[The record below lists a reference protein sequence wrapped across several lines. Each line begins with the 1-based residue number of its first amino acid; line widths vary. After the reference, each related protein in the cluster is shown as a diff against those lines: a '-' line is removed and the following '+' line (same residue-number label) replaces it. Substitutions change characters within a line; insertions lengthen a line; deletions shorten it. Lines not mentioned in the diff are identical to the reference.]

1 MDKHDEIKNLLEAS
15 RNMLSYNN
23 KILREDIKNIK
34 KRYGIFEQ
42 EKMKDIDT
50 GSEITKRI
58 NVPSSVETDIEFDV
72 ESKNKK
78 DKQQSYRISG
88 GVLTMHGKDQKDL
101 QITSLEKQSFQE
113 TMDEFVG
120 EVSDMVDFNPLNVYE
135 DSIEWSGRLIEF
147 DMDFMYRIG
156 ETNGVYVDS
165 EMVKVDQDFDM
176 MIDKLRKFY
185 EKFKSKWAKI
195 IAQRKKTDS
204 ISNEEDEQWWISF

>member
-1 MDKHDEIKNLLEAS
+1 MNKHDEIKNLLEAS
-15 RNMLSYNN
+15 RSMLSYNN
-23 KILREDIKNIK
+23 RTLREDIKNIRK
-34 KRYGIFEQ
+34 KYGIRE
-42 EKMKDIDT
+42 EERLKDVDT
-50 GSEITKRI
+50 GQQIIKRI
-58 NVPSSVETDIEFDV
+58 NVPSSVETDIDFET
-72 ESKNKK
+72 EKKK

-113 TMDEFVG
+113 TMDEFVT
-120 EVSDMVDFNPLNVYE
+120 EVSDMVDFNSLNVYE

-156 ETNGVYVDS
+156 ETNGIYVDS

-195 IAQRKKTDS
+195 IAQRKRTDNDKE
-204 ISNEEDEQWWISF
+204 NENDEPATN

>member
-1 MDKHDEIKNLLEAS
+1 MNKHDEIKNLLEAS
-15 RNMLSYNN
+15 RSMLSYNN
-23 KILREDIKNIK
+23 KTLREDIQNIRK
-34 KRYGIFEQ
+34 KYGIREE
-42 EKMKDIDT
+42 EKLKDVDT
-50 GSEITKRI
+50 GQQIIKRI
-58 NVPSSVETDIEFDV
+58 NVPSSVEADIDFET
-72 ESKNKK
+72 EKKK

-113 TMDEFVG
+113 TMDEFVA
-120 EVSDMVDFNPLNVYE
+120 EVSDMVDFNSLNVYE

-156 ETNGVYVDS
+156 ETNGIYVDS

-195 IAQRKKTDS
+195 IAQRKRTDNDHE
-204 ISNEEDEQWWISF
+204 NEDDEQATN

>member
-15 RNMLSYNN
+15 RKMLSGNN
-23 KILREDIKNIK
+23 KILKEDIKSIK
-34 KRYGIFEQ
+34 KKYGIFEQ

-50 GSEITKRI
+50 GAEIAKRV
-58 NVPSSVETDIEFDV
+58 NVPSSVETEIEF
-72 ESKNKK
+72 ETENKK
-78 DKQQSYRISG
+78 DKQQAYRISG
-88 GVLTMHGKDQKDL
+88 GVLTMHGKDQQDL

-113 TMDEFVG
+113 TMDEFVA
-120 EVSDMVDFNPLNVYE
+120 EVSDMVDFNSLNVYE
-135 DSIEWSGRLIEF
+135 DSVEWSGRLIEF

-195 IAQRKKTDS
+195 IAQRKRTEPDQ
-204 ISNEEDEQWWISF
+204 EEEQ

>member
-23 KILREDIKNIK
+23 KILREDIKHIK

-42 EKMKDIDT
+42 ERMKDIDT
-50 GSEITKRI
+50 GSEITKRV
-58 NVPSSVETDIEFDV
+58 NVPSSVETDIEFDA
-72 ESKNKK
+72 EPKNKK

-120 EVSDMVDFNPLNVYE
+120 EVSDMVDFNPLNVYD

-204 ISNEEDEQWWISF
+204 SPNEEEGQ

>member
-1 MDKHDEIKNLLEAS
+1 
-15 RNMLSYNN
+15 
-23 KILREDIKNIK
+23 
-34 KRYGIFEQ
+34 
-42 EKMKDIDT
+42 
-50 GSEITKRI
+50 
-58 NVPSSVETDIEFDV
+58 
-72 ESKNKK
+72 
-78 DKQQSYRISG
+78 
-88 GVLTMHGKDQKDL
+88 MHGKDQKDL

-113 TMDEFVG
+113 TMDEFVS
-120 EVSDMVDFNPLNVYE
+120 EVSDMVDFNSLNVYD

-195 IAQRKKTDS
+195 IALRKKTDS
-204 ISNEEDEQWWISF
+204 SPNEEEGQ

>member
-1 MDKHDEIKNLLEAS
+1 MDKHDEIKNLLKAS

-23 KILREDIKNIK
+23 KTLREDIKTIK
-34 KRYGIFEQ
+34 KKYGIFEE

-58 NVPSSVETDIEFDV
+58 NVPSSVETDIEFDA
-72 ESKNKK
+72 EPKNQK
-78 DKQQSYRISG
+78 DKQQAYRISG

-120 EVSDMVDFNPLNVYE
+120 EVSDMVDFNSLNVYE
-135 DSIEWSGRLIEF
+135 DSVEWSGRLIEF

-176 MIDKLRKFY
+176 MIDKLRTFY

-195 IAQRKKTDS
+195 IASRKKTDS
-204 ISNEEDEQWWISF
+204 NEENE

>member
-1 MDKHDEIKNLLEAS
+1 MDKHDEIKNLLKAS

-23 KILREDIKNIK
+23 KTLREDIKTIK
-34 KRYGIFEQ
+34 KKYGIFEE

-58 NVPSSVETDIEFDV
+58 NVPSSVETDIEFDA
-72 ESKNKK
+72 EPKNQK
-78 DKQQSYRISG
+78 DKQQAYRISG

-113 TMDEFVG
+113 TMDEFVA
-120 EVSDMVDFNPLNVYE
+120 EVSDMVDFNSLNVYE
-135 DSIEWSGRLIEF
+135 DSVEWSGKLIEF

-165 EMVKVDQDFDM
+165 DMVKVDQEFDM

-195 IAQRKKTDS
+195 IASRKKTDS
-204 ISNEEDEQWWISF
+204 NEENE

>member
-23 KILREDIKNIK
+23 KILREDIKHIK

-42 EKMKDIDT
+42 ERMKDIDT

-58 NVPSSVETDIEFDV
+58 NVPSSVETDIEFDA
-72 ESKNKK
+72 EPKNKK

-204 ISNEEDEQWWISF
+204 LPNEEEGQ

>member
-1 MDKHDEIKNLLEAS
+1 MDKHEEIKNLLEAS

-34 KRYGIFEQ
+34 KRYGILKE
-42 EKMKDIDT
+42 ERMKDIDT
-50 GSEITKRI
+50 GSEPIKRI
-58 NVPSSVETDIEFDV
+58 NVPTSIENDIKFSTEP
-72 ESKNKK
+72 KNKK

-113 TMDEFVG
+113 TMDEFVA
-120 EVSDMVDFNPLNVYE
+120 EVSDMVDFNSLNVYE
-135 DSIEWSGRLIEF
+135 DSVEWSGKLIEF
-147 DMDFMYRIG
+147 DMAFMYRIG
-156 ETNGVYVDS
+156 ETNGVYVDC
-165 EMVKVDQDFDM
+165 EMVKVDQDFDV

-195 IAQRKKTDS
+195 IAQRKRTDNDQE
-204 ISNEEDEQWWISF
+204 NEENEQPTE

>member
-23 KILREDIKNIK
+23 KLLREDTKNIK
-34 KRYGIFEQ
+34 KRYGILKEDRI
-42 EKMKDIDT
+42 KDIDT
-50 GSEITKRI
+50 GSERTKRI
-58 NVPSSVETDIEFDV
+58 NVPTSIETDIEFGT

-113 TMDEFVG
+113 TMDEFVV
-120 EVSDMVDFNPLNVYE
+120 EVSDMVDFNSLNVYE
-135 DSIEWSGRLIEF
+135 DSIEWSGKLIEF
-147 DMDFMYRIG
+147 DMDFMFRIG
-156 ETNGVYVDS
+156 ETNGVYIDC
-165 EMVKVDQDFDM
+165 EMVKVDQDFDT
-176 MIDKLRKFY
+176 MIDKLRTFY

-204 ISNEEDEQWWISF
+204 SPNEEEGQ

>member
-23 KILREDIKNIK
+23 KILREDIKHIK

-42 EKMKDIDT
+42 ERMKDIDT

-58 NVPSSVETDIEFDV
+58 NVPSSVETDIEFDA
-72 ESKNKK
+72 EPKNKK

-120 EVSDMVDFNPLNVYE
+120 EVSDMVDFNSLNVYE

-204 ISNEEDEQWWISF
+204 LPNEEEGQ

>member
-1 MDKHDEIKNLLEAS
+1 MDKHDEIKNLLKAS

-23 KILREDIKNIK
+23 KTLREDVKTIK
-34 KRYGIFEQ
+34 KKYGIFEE

-58 NVPSSVETDIEFDV
+58 NVPSSVETDIEFDA
-72 ESKNKK
+72 EPKNQK
-78 DKQQSYRISG
+78 DKQQAYRISG

-113 TMDEFVG
+113 TMDEFVN
-120 EVSDMVDFNPLNVYE
+120 EVSDMVDFNSLNVYE
-135 DSIEWSGRLIEF
+135 DSVEWSGKLIEF

-165 EMVKVDQDFDM
+165 EMVKVDQEFDM
-176 MIDKLRKFY
+176 MIDKLRTFY

-195 IAQRKKTDS
+195 IASRKKTG
-204 ISNEEDEQWWISF
+204 SNEENE

>member
-1 MDKHDEIKNLLEAS
+1 MDKHDEIKNLLKAS

-23 KILREDIKNIK
+23 KTLREDVKTIK
-34 KRYGIFEQ
+34 KKYGIFEE

-58 NVPSSVETDIEFDV
+58 NVPSSVETDIEFDA
-72 ESKNKK
+72 EPKNQK
-78 DKQQSYRISG
+78 DKQQAYRISG
-88 GVLTMHGKDQKDL
+88 GILTMHGKDQKDL

-113 TMDEFVG
+113 TMDEFVA
-120 EVSDMVDFNPLNVYE
+120 EVSDMVDFNSLNVYQ
-135 DSIEWSGRLIEF
+135 DSVEWSGKLIEF

-165 EMVKVDQDFDM
+165 DMVKVDQEFDM

-195 IAQRKKTDS
+195 IASRKKTDS
-204 ISNEEDEQWWISF
+204 NEENE

>member
-1 MDKHDEIKNLLEAS
+1 MNKHDEIKNLLKAS
-15 RNMLSYNN
+15 RNMLSSNN
-23 KILREDIKNIK
+23 KILKEDINTIK
-34 KRYGIFEQ
+34 KRYGILKEDR
-42 EKMKDIDT
+42 MKDIDT

-58 NVPSSVETDIEFDV
+58 NVPSSVETDIEFDA
-72 ESKNKK
+72 EPKNQK
-78 DKQQSYRISG
+78 DKQQAYRISG

-113 TMDEFVG
+113 TMDEFVT
-120 EVSDMVDFNPLNVYE
+120 EVSDMVDFNSLNVYE

-204 ISNEEDEQWWISF
+204 SSNEEEGNNG

>member
-1 MDKHDEIKNLLEAS
+1 MDKHDEIKNLLKAS
-15 RNMLSYNN
+15 RNLLSYNN
-23 KILREDIKNIK
+23 KTLREDTKNIK
-34 KRYGIFEQ
+34 KKYGITED
-42 EKMKDIDT
+42 EKFKEVNT
-50 GSEITKRI
+50 GEEIIKRV
-58 NVPSSVETDIEFDV
+58 NVPSSVETEIEF
-72 ESKNKK
+72 ETEKKK
-78 DKQQSYRISG
+78 DKQQAYRISG

-113 TMDEFVG
+113 TMDEFVA
-120 EVSDMVDFNPLNVYE
+120 EVSDMVDFNSLNVYE
-135 DSIEWSGRLIEF
+135 DSVEWSGRLIEF

-195 IAQRKKTDS
+195 IAQRKRTDNNKE
-204 ISNEEDEQWWISF
+204 NEENEQPTE

>member
-1 MDKHDEIKNLLEAS
+1 MDKHDEIKNLLKAS

-23 KILREDIKNIK
+23 KTLREDVKTIK
-34 KRYGIFEQ
+34 KKYGIFEE

-58 NVPSSVETDIEFDV
+58 NVPSSVETDIEFDA
-72 ESKNKK
+72 EPKNQK

-101 QITSLEKQSFQE
+101 QITSLEKKSFQE
-113 TMDEFVG
+113 TMDEFVA
-120 EVSDMVDFNPLNVYE
+120 EVSDMVDFNSLNVYQ
-135 DSIEWSGRLIEF
+135 DSVEWSGKLIEF

-165 EMVKVDQDFDM
+165 DMVKVDQEFDM

-195 IAQRKKTDS
+195 IASRKKTDS
-204 ISNEEDEQWWISF
+204 NEENE

>member
-23 KILREDIKNIK
+23 KILREDIKHIK

-42 EKMKDIDT
+42 ERMKDIDT
-50 GSEITKRI
+50 GSEITKRV
-58 NVPSSVETDIEFDV
+58 NVPSSVETDIEFDA
-72 ESKNKK
+72 EPKNKK

-204 ISNEEDEQWWISF
+204 SPNEEEGQ

>member
-1 MDKHDEIKNLLEAS
+1 MDKHDEIKNLLKAS

-23 KILREDIKNIK
+23 KILREDIKTIK
-34 KRYGIFEQ
+34 KKYGIFEQ
-42 EKMKDIDT
+42 ERMKDIDT
-50 GSEITKRI
+50 GSEITKRV
-58 NVPSSVETDIEFDV
+58 NVPSSVETDIEF
-72 ESKNKK
+72 ETENETKNKK

-120 EVSDMVDFNPLNVYE
+120 EVSDMVDFNSLNVYD

-195 IAQRKKTDS
+195 IALRKKTDS
-204 ISNEEDEQWWISF
+204 SPNEEEGNNG